1 MKNFSLCDIKKDEVF
16 VIGRIE
22 TSKNLRQRLLDIGFV
37 PGTKVKCV
45 RISPFGDPKA
55 FLVRGSVIA
64 LRNRDSKMILGVKET

>member
-1 MKNFSLCDIKKDEVF
+1 MKNFSLCDMEKGEVF

-22 TSKNLRQRLLDIGFV
+22 TSENLRQRLLDIGFV

-45 RISPFGDPKA
+45 CISPFGDPKA

-64 LRNRDSKMILGVKET
+64 LRNADSKTVLGVKET

>member
-55 FLVRGSVIA
+55 FFIRGTVIA
-64 LRNRDSKMILGVKET
+64 LRNCDSKNILGVKEP

>member
-16 VIGRIE
+16 VIGQIE